1 MELAMLAGERLN
13 SWMADFKLYPP
24 SSVQYSNTPMPPLT
38 NNIDGLSN
46 ENYLQIKLLSI
57 LLWWD
62 HHREW
67 ENVEK
72 VNGTGKRKLYKLFK
86 RSICK
91 YIAHRKRR
99 SSNPFEFCRFDK
111 SPNENKLFA
120 WMPKE
125 SFASLNALSY
135 LISIL
140 NNWWIKFK

>member
-1 MELAMLAGERLN
+1 MLAGERLN

-24 SSVQYSNTPMPPLT
+24 SPLRSNTPILTPT

-86 RSICK
+86 RSMCK
-91 YIAHRKRR
+91 DIAYRKRR
-99 SSNPFEFCRFDK
+99 SSNSFEFCRFYR

-120 WMPKE
+120 WIPKE